1 MDNFEYKTVLV
12 TGGLGY
18 IGSHITIELIKSN
31 CKVIIVDNLFNST
44 TNVLRNIKE
53 ILKTDGLTD
62 EKIKEYLSFYNC
74 DIAKQESFL
83 DNIFYNNQIDHVI
96 HMASYKSVSESIE
109 NPVMYYSNNINCLL
123 NLLTIMKKNNVK
135 NIIFSSS
142 ATVYGDSIP
151 PFNENSEIGKGLTN
165 PYGKSKY
172 FCEEILRDIKDM
184 NIYLLRYFNP
194 IGCHKS
200 GLIGDNPNGIPNN
213 LMPYLL
219 RVANNE
225 YNSLKVFG
233 NDYSTRDGSAERDY
247 IHVVDL
253 ANAHVLAILNIK
265 EGIHTFNVG
274 TGKST
279 SVLELIDIFEKVN
292 NIKIKYDIVERR
304 EGDVAVSYC
313 ECDKINNEIGW
324 KAEHSI
330 EDMCKDAWNFI
341 SQLNKIK

>member
-44 TNVLRNIKE
+44 IN
-53 ILKTDGLTD
+53 GLTD

-184 NIYLLRYFNP
+184 DI
-194 IGCHKS
+194 
-200 GLIGDNPNGIPNN
+200 LIQ
-213 LMPYLL
+213 LA
-219 RVANNE
+219 VT
-225 YNSLKVFG
+225 S
-233 NDYSTRDGSAERDY
+233 RD
-247 IHVVDL
+247 
-253 ANAHVLAILNIK
+253 
-265 EGIHTFNVG
+265 
-274 TGKST
+274 
-279 SVLELIDIFEKVN
+279 
-292 NIKIKYDIVERR
+292 
-304 EGDVAVSYC
+304 
-313 ECDKINNEIGW
+313 
-324 KAEHSI
+324 
-330 EDMCKDAWNFI
+330 
-341 SQLNKIK
+341 